1 MIVLDTHV
9 LIWWVDD
16 PSQLSGPALAAIEK
30 AMLTRSVYVSCI
42 SSWEIA
48 LLVERGRL
56 KLALDVRDWLSRCE
70 AIPFI
75 SFIPVNTAIA
85 VESVRLPDFPH
96 ADPADR
102 IVTATAL
109 SLGAHLVTKDEK
121 IRSYK
126 NIKTVW

>member
-1 MIVLDTHV
+1 
-9 LIWWVDD
+9 
-16 PSQLSGPALAAIEK
+16 
-30 AMLTRSVYVSCI
+30 MLTRSVYVSCI

-48 LLVERGRL
+48 LLVKRGRL

-75 SFIPVNTAIA
+75 SFIPENTAIA

-96 ADPADR
+96 TDHSDR

-109 SLGAHLVTKDEK
+109 TLGAQLITKDEK